1 PARRLRP
8 LWNPEAFQWITSHKT
23 LRWAL
28 VLVLLVGGGFAAF
41 ATLAPSSKKTSLMI
55 PTVSQMI
62 PDVIAV
68 MPARSFLRF
77 EMVPFEVKVNIKDM
91 PNFAAMKAVVEVYR
105 GGKPVDMVNGR
116 SKLYLKRDNGA
127 GKFFGNW

>member
-1 PARRLRP
+1 
-8 LWNPEAFQWITSHKT
+8 
-23 LRWAL
+23 
-28 VLVLLVGGGFAAF
+28 
-41 ATLAPSSKKTSLMI
+41 
-55 PTVSQMI
+55 
-62 PDVIAV
+62 
-68 MPARSFLRF
+68 RF

-127 GKFFGNW
+127 GKFFGNWPIPYNPAPGTYIAEVVVTAPQWDQPKTFESAFTIGELHPTGLYPGYAALTMEG